1 MVCRAIGRTCQ
12 GHVTDPKT
20 LPLYNKL
27 KESKVNSRNVL
38 SAQPSWVNRRSPPLL
53 PGRRPAE
60 RAPASHG
67 RPSPPPAALSA
78 GGRRA
83 GGLRSPPRLPHLVL
97 PHPTHVIYWH
107 LVTCPNPRVGG
118 AGGAGKLI
126 SASPALREMWGA
138 QSAAEEHHLPVRN
151 SQSPF
156 LLAFPRKPREA
167 GSILVDRPT
176 G

>member
-1 MVCRAIGRTCQ
+1 M
-12 GHVTDPKT
+12 TDPKT

-83 GGLRSPPRLPHLVL
+83 GGSPLATSPSPS
-97 PHPTHVIYWH
+97 
-107 LVTCPNPRVGG
+107 
-118 AGGAGKLI
+118 
-126 SASPALREMWGA
+126 SAPPPYTRYLLTFS
-138 QSAAEEHHLPVRN
+138 HLPEPPGGGCWG
-151 SQSPF
+151 S
-156 LLAFPRKPREA
+156 REA
-167 GSILVDRPT
+167 HFSIPSTSGSVGCPERCRGTPPSCPQFSKPFPARIPT
-176 G
+176 EAPRSWEHSG